1 MKFIGWLLIMCSIG
15 NVYYVQLRVAQGTY
29 DDLERLMSQVNRL
42 EEQIES
48 ESNSTREL
56 LRIQK
61 NQSQ

>member
-1 MKFIGWLLIMCSIG
+1 MCSIG